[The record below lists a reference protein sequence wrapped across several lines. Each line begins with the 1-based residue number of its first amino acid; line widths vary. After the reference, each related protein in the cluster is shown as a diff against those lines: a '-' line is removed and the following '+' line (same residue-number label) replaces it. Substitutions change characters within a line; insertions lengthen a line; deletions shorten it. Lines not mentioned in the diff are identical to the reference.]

1 MESLRT
7 VPAQH
12 RTTALAAAWCA
23 FAYAAVSAYW
33 TAGGVL
39 LLDTVGGA
47 VERAARGGGAAAWTL
62 GLTATVGKLA
72 GAGLALVLRRPWPH
86 RTATILRRIA
96 RAAGLALVAY
106 GGALVVVGAL
116 VLGGAV
122 AAPGAD
128 RHALA
133 WHVGLW
139 DLWFLVWGALLL
151 GACGWPGGDDAPSA
165 GHDSASV
172 DRGS

>member
-1 MESLRT
+1 MSVESLRT
-7 VPAQH
+7 VPARH

-47 VERAARGGGAAAWTL
+47 A
-62 GLTATVGKLA
+62 
-72 GAGLALVLRRPWPH
+72 LRRPWPR

-128 RHALA
+128 RYALA

-151 GACGWPGGDDAPSA
+151 GACGWPGGDDAPST
-165 GHDSASV
+165 GHDSARV